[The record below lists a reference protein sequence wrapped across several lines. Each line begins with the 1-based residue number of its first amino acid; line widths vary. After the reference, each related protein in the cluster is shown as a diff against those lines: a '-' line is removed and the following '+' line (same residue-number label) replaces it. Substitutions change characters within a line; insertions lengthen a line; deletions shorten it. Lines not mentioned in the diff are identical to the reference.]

1 MARAAWRPATA
12 LTLLAE
18 HRDGLRFTLDGG
30 DALERHLAHICALV
44 LAGVRVVIPRDALE
58 GLLLGGGYG
67 RGEGGVLCTEL
78 GELPYNDLE
87 FYVFVRGNPRLNE
100 RRYGRALHELAKKVI
115 LVAGVEI
122 EFKILSLEKLG
133 RSPITMHYYDLVTGH
148 RQLWGR
154 KPLVADFEQ
163 HRMGSRIPL
172 SEATR
177 LLMNRCT
184 GLLFAKE
191 RLLRL
196 AFTAEDADF
205 VGRNLAKA
213 RLAFGDAVLTVYGQ
227 YNWSCCVRRQRLQRL
242 IPDEPLPW
250 LEDVKAHHE
259 AGVGFKLHPRR
270 TMISHTAL
278 DQEHAELTALGLKVW
293 LWLESGRLGMPF
305 RSAYDYASSS
315 MNKCPETNRWRNW
328 IINLRLAGADAFLD
342 RTRFRYPRE
351 HLFNALA
358 LLLWERVEAGN
369 GVLSCVQRELH
380 TRRIDFPALVR
391 AYGATWR
398 MFN

>member
-1 MARAAWRPATA
+1 M
-12 LTLLAE
+12 E
-18 HRDGLRFTLDGG
+18 G
-30 DALERHLAHICALV
+30 HLAHLCAIV
-44 LAGVRVVIPRDALE
+44 LAGVRVIIPEDVLE

-67 RGEGGVLCTEL
+67 RGEGGVLRTEH
-78 GELPYNDLE
+78 GEQPYNDLE
-87 FYVFVRGNPRLNE
+87 FYVFVWGSPRLNE
-100 RRYGRALHELAKKVI
+100 RRYGRELHELAER
-115 LVAGVEI
+115 LAPEAGIEI
-122 EFKILSLEKLG
+122 EFKILSLGKLA

-148 RQLWGR
+148 HQLWGR
-154 KPLVADFEQ
+154 RPLVADFEHLCQ
-163 HRMGSRIPL
+163 GTRIPL

-191 RLLRL
+191 RLQRPT
-196 AFTAEDADF
+196 FTAEDADF

-227 YNWSCCVRRQRLQRL
+227 YHWSCCVRRQRLHRL

-270 TMISHTAL
+270 TMISHAAL
-278 DQEHAELTALGLKVW
+278 EAQHAELAALARQVW
-293 LWLESGRLGMPF
+293 LWLESGRLGVLFHSP
-305 RSAYDYASSS
+305 YEYASSPED
-315 MNKCPETNRWRNW
+315 KCPETSRWRNW
-328 IINLRLAGADAFLD
+328 IINLRLSGPEGMLD
-342 RTRFRYPRE
+342 PARFHYPRE
-351 HLFNALA
+351 HLLNALA

-369 GVLSCVQRELH
+369 GVLHCVQRELH
-380 TRRIDFPALVR
+380 TARADYPGLVR

-398 MFN
+398 LFN